1 MLYSLDCFFKDIIE
15 WDKKKNIEH
24 PAFYP
29 SYLAKMFGFFGDLSY
44 DTFTSKS
51 ERLNGL
57 CKLASYCVLDRIE
70 LWRVYK
76 QSFSLASQ
84 SLEYTPKEPKPLIPA
99 SKWAHLIMLLAH
111 YAELMNDESLD
122 FSKIDKALADIL
134 VYMSEICSI
143 IGYDFCA
150 EFEHYAKAEFS
161 TAGDIASIVETDCF

>member
-51 ERLNGL
+51 ERVNGL

-70 LWRVYK
+70 LYRVYK
-76 QSFSLASQ
+76 KDFSYASKAI
-84 SLEYTPKEPKPLIPA
+84 EYKPSEPKPLIPA

-122 FSKIDKALADIL
+122 FSKIDEALADVL
-134 VYMSEICSI
+134 VYMSEICAI

-150 EFEHYAKAEFS
+150 EFERYAKVEF
-161 TAGDIASIVETDCF
+161 TCNGEITSIIEADLS